1 MPDLSEEEIKEE
13 VVKLQ
18 TAVYEKTGYEMRY
31 IRPPKGEYS
40 ERTLAITNNLGY
52 TTVMWSLAYDD
63 WDEKKTRKNRIWKR
77 KNISKYT
84 SRSSNTITLN
94 LKRQLRNT
102 K

>member
-63 WDEKKTRKNRIWKR
+63 WDEAKQGRTE
-77 KNISKYT
+77 
-84 SRSSNTITLN
+84 
-94 LKRQLRNT
+94 
-102 K
+102 